1 MFCELQYQTQNKF
14 PFLKKMKL
22 DLVFGPLFGTG
33 NKEVVS
39 VGVQDTVE
47 VYWAFMRSAHAFS
60 RQSTGHCFL
69 HLSAMLVLYNIMHAR
84 CHFSSLVA
92 NFLK

>member
-14 PFLKKMKL
+14 PFLEKIKL
-22 DLVFGPLFGTG
+22 DPVFGPLFGTG
-33 NKEVVS
+33 NKELVS

-60 RQSTGHCFL
+60 RQLNWTL
-69 HLSAMLVLYNIMHAR
+69 LSAFVCNAGAIQHYA
-84 CHFSSLVA
+84 C
-92 NFLK
+92 